1 MSLLWMEYEKEFQ
14 DLTESSFLHEQRD
27 NAEYFA
33 SLNKRVHKIIY
44 RDTRYN
50 VDFLYTSYILGE
62 DKIMEDYAAWLYQLM
77 ASVFKGRRTADQTKE
92 YVIAHFNEIRKG
104 IQDTIEPEKRAELF
118 RLLNVACESVR
129 KVNPEIQTDVSKAGD
144 VPPFSRY
151 ESQVQ
156 QYLDSLFK
164 KDMRKSMELIQQFT
178 EQGIPVNDIYVEI
191 LAESMRRIGE
201 LWHTAQISVDAEH
214 YCTSVTQM
222 AMAQMYP
229 LLFARQRKNRK
240 ILCACPGMEL
250 HEMGS
255 RMVADLFE
263 NDGWDSI
270 FLGAAVP
277 EDALLKSIE
286 ENQPDL
292 VALSVSMPQH
302 LITCQEFAESIRE
315 QFPNVKIAVGGKA
328 FKSTHNIWKQWPVDV
343 YTNDA
348 RELLEYAN
356 GVFEDKE

>member
-1 MSLLWMEYEKEFQ
+1 
-14 DLTESSFLHEQRD
+14 
-27 NAEYFA
+27 
-33 SLNKRVHKIIY
+33 
-44 RDTRYN
+44 
-50 VDFLYTSYILGE
+50 
-62 DKIMEDYAAWLYQLM
+62 
-77 ASVFKGRRTADQTKE
+77 
-92 YVIAHFNEIRKG
+92 
-104 IQDTIEPEKRAELF
+104 
-118 RLLNVACESVR
+118 
-129 KVNPEIQTDVSKAGD
+129 
-144 VPPFSRY
+144 
-151 ESQVQ
+151 
-156 QYLDSLFK
+156 
-164 KDMRKSMELIQQFT
+164 MELIQQFAK
-178 EQGIPVNDIYVEI
+178 EGIPVNDIYVEI

-229 LLFARQRKNRK
+229 LLFSRERKNHR
-240 ILCACPGMEL
+240 IICACPGMEL

-277 EDALLKSIE
+277 EDALLKSIK

-315 QFPNVKIAVGGKA
+315 KFPDVKIAVGGKA
-328 FKSTHNIWKQWPVDV
+328 FKSTHDIWKQWPVDV

-356 GVFEDKE
+356 RVFEDKE